1 MRIVSCLAP
10 LTRESFTTIKHAI
23 RDAFPLISSGHADEA
38 VAYALGFH
46 TYAALLPM
54 IAQSDRGSMP
64 LVAVSEAWL
73 VIRLL
78 ELGYDLSAPPQFTLL
93 RSTLASLE
101 FPATAEMERRETVLR
116 DLMKPRPAN
125 DP

>member
-46 TYAALLPM
+46 SYAAM
-54 IAQSDRGSMP
+54 IAQSERASMP
-64 LVAVSEAWL
+64 YVWVSEAWL
-73 VIRLL
+73 VVRLI
-78 ELGYDLSAPPQFTLL
+78 ELGYDISTPAQVALL
-93 RSTLASLE
+93 RSTLATLE